1 MNNTT
6 GKYLNI
12 MLKILIT
19 FFILVGAFQLN
30 ARPSH
35 IVKTLYPTEDVVVA
49 DWDVTT
55 VEFGADNTG
64 MKDAT
69 VAIQAAIDSCYSHNG
84 GTVWMPAGTYKISRT
99 LEVRNFV
106 TLRGDWR
113 DPDIGSGSYGTILS
127 AQLPAGEEGPVLLK
141 IGYSAGVMGLTI
153 FYPNQNAV
161 HPIPY
166 NYTFYIEGWVMCPAV
181 INCTMINS
189 FRGLGVN
196 ALNYKNAIEVGT
208 FKNIKG
214 TALFRGVVAGNASD
228 VSTWENINFS
238 GKYWAKAGKKY
249 NCPTLSQLRDYTLQ
263 NGIAFTFGDLEW
275 DQFYKIGCSGYKIG
289 IQFVKGSRI
298 SFCGIFYNAQID
310 GCKTAVEANQLDP
323 RWGAAFLRSTLQ
335 GIDYAVNNKSI
346 GYLKVTDCKLSG
358 EIFGNVRV
366 STHGSVKTYQEA
378 ALPKVS
384 RLVLYNCEDV
394 PHTIPGSTIPT
405 EDATSAIQQILDR
418 AGSDGGGVVYLP
430 AGWYKICSHLTV
442 PANVELRG
450 CSSIPSLDGKQSY
463 GTVLM
468 GYEGA
473 NTPDPDG
480 TVALVTLN
488 GNRSGIS
495 GLRFFYPE
503 NNPAKEIKPYPF
515 AIRGKG
521 DRQYI
526 VNIGMIGVFNGIDLA
541 TNQCNNHLIRKVI
554 GTIYHNGIVIG
565 SGKGRIEGCLT
576 NGAKV
581 CRVGFN
587 IPDWASENH
596 VFKEIIDPITRPGE
610 QLIVIKGSSDEQLL
624 NNFAYG
630 SQTGITIQSG
640 KVNIFNFGTD
650 NLAKEGNSLRIG
662 GGEVKAMNVMR
673 YNGSTVSGIIA
684 GLYNEM
690 YIGENDARRSTL

>member
-1 MNNTT
+1 MV
-6 GKYLNI
+6 I
-12 MLKILIT
+12 
-19 FFILVGAFQLN
+19 
-30 ARPSH
+30 
-35 IVKTLYPTEDVVVA
+35 A
-49 DWDVTT
+49 DWDVTS

-64 MKDAT
+64 TKDAT
-69 VAIQAAIDSCYSHNG
+69 VAIQAAIDLVTATKEVNCP
-84 GTVWMPAGTYKISRT
+84 MPAGTYKITRT

-113 DPDIGSGSYGTILS
+113 DPDKGSGSYGTVLS
-127 AQLPAGEEGPVLLK
+127 AQLPAGDGGPVLLK
-141 IGYSAGVMGLTI
+141 IGYSAGVMGLTT

-181 INCTMINS
+181 INCTMLNS
-189 FRGLGVN
+189 YCGLGVN
-196 ALNYKNAIEVGT
+196 ALNNKNAIEVGT
-208 FKNIKG
+208 FKNIRG
-214 TALFRGVVAGNASD
+214 TALFRGVVAENASD

-249 NCPTLSQLRDYTLQ
+249 NAPTISQLCDYTSQ

-275 DQFYKIGCSGYKIG
+275 EQFYKIGCSGYKIG

-298 SFCGIFYNAQID
+298 SFCGVFFGAQIE

-323 RWGAAFLRSTLQ
+323 RWGAAFLQSTLQ
-335 GIDYAVNNKSI
+335 GSAFAVNNKSK
-346 GYLKVTDCKLSG
+346 GYLKVTDCKVSG
-358 EIFGNVRV
+358 EISGNVWV
-366 STHGSVKTYQEA
+366 SNPGSVKTYQEVV
-378 ALPKVS
+378 LPKVS
-384 RLVLYNCEDV
+384 RLVLYNCSDV
-394 PHTIPGSTIPT
+394 PHAVPGSVLPT
-405 EDATSAIQQILDR
+405 EDAASAIQQILNR

-430 AGWYKICSHLTV
+430 AGWYKISGHLTV

-450 CSSIPSLDGKQSY
+450 CSSIPSLDGKQSF

-473 NTPDPDG
+473 NTPDPEG
-480 TVALVTLN
+480 TALVTLN
-488 GNRSGIS
+488 GSHSGIS

-503 NNPAKEIKPYPF
+503 NNPAEGIKPYPF
-515 AIRGKG
+515 TIRGKG
-521 DRQYI
+521 DHQYI

-541 TNQCNNHLIRKVI
+541 SNQCTNHIVRKVI

-565 SGKGRIEGCLT
+565 SGNGRIEGCLT

-581 CRVGFN
+581 CRVGYN
-587 IPDWASENH
+587 IPDWASESN
-596 VFKEIIDPITRPGE
+596 VFKEIVDPITRPNE

-630 SQTGITIQSG
+630 SQTGVTIHSG

-650 NLAKEGNSLRIG
+650 NLAKEGNSLRIMS
-662 GGEVKAMNVMR
+662 GEVKAMNVMR
-673 YNGSTVSGIIA
+673 YNGSTVSGTIT

-690 YIGENDARRSTL
+690 YIEKMRLREAGSYWLLAISFSHYSQIDNFNYNFN

>member
-1 MNNTT
+1 MV
-6 GKYLNI
+6 
-12 MLKILIT
+12 KIWIT

-30 ARPSH
+30 ARTSH
-35 IVKTLYPTEDVVVA
+35 LVKTIYPTEDVVIA
-49 DWDVTT
+49 DWDVTS

-64 MKDAT
+64 TKDAT
-69 VAIQAAIDSCYSHNG
+69 VAIQAAIDSCYSHKG
-84 GTVWMPAGTYKISRT
+84 GTVWMPAGTYKITRT

-113 DPDIGSGSYGTILS
+113 DPDKGSGSYGTVLS
-127 AQLPAGEEGPVLLK
+127 AQFPAGEEGPVLLK
-141 IGYSAGVMGLTI
+141 IGYSAGVMGLTT

-181 INCTMINS
+181 INCTMLNS
-189 FRGLGVN
+189 YRGLGVN
-196 ALNYKNAIEVGT
+196 ALNNKNAIEVGT

-214 TALFRGVVAGNASD
+214 TALFRGVVAENASD

-238 GKYWAKAGKKY
+238 GKYWANAGKKY
-249 NCPTLSQLRDYTLQ
+249 HAPTLSQLREYTLN

-275 DQFYKIGCSGYKIG
+275 DQFYKIGCSEYKIG

-298 SFCGIFYNAQID
+298 SFCGVFFGALIE

-323 RWGAAFLRSTLQ
+323 RWGAAFLHSTLQ
-335 GIDYAVNNKSI
+335 GSAFAVDNKCK
-346 GYLKVTDCKLSG
+346 GYLKVTDCRISG
-358 EIFGNVRV
+358 VISGNVWV
-366 STHGSVKTYQEA
+366 SNLGSDKTYQEVV
-378 ALPKVS
+378 LPKVS
-384 RLVLYNCEDV
+384 RQVLYNCTDV

-405 EDATSAIQQILDR
+405 EDATSAIQQILNR

-430 AGWYKICSHLTV
+430 AGWYKIGSHLTV

-450 CSSIPSLDGKQSY
+450 CSAIPSLDGKQSY

-468 GYEGA
+468 GYEGV
-473 NTPDPDG
+473 NTPDQVG

-488 GNRSGIS
+488 GNHSGIS

-503 NNPAKEIKPYPF
+503 NNPAKGIKPYPF
-515 AIRGKG
+515 TIRGNG
-521 DRQYI
+521 DHQYI

-541 TNQCNNHLIRKVI
+541 SNQCTNHIVRKVI

-565 SGKGRIEGCLT
+565 SGNGRIEGCLT

-581 CRVGFN
+581 CRVGYN
-587 IPDWASENH
+587 IPDWASESN
-596 VFKEIIDPITRPGE
+596 VFKEIVDPITRPNE

-630 SQTGITIQSG
+630 SQTGVTIHSG

-650 NLAKEGNSLRIG
+650 NLAKEGNSLRIM
-662 GGEVKAMNVMR
+662 GGEVNVMNVMR
-673 YNGSTVSGIIA
+673 YNGSTVSGTIA

-690 YIGENDARRSTL
+690 YIGENDGKKSH